1 MIYFNVLCY
10 NVTLG
15 NLPIGSVV
23 YYNTEFEVCQPILEK
38 NFFPNLLKTL
48 DSFLHFSLAF
58 TIKREY
64 TVYIKLNNIEGI
76 LCTDLNF

>member
-1 MIYFNVLCY
+1 MPSYASYVIIIGSFRAEVNLFWKFFLIYFNVLCY

-23 YYNTEFEVCQPILEK
+23 YYNAEFEVCQPILEK

-48 DSFLHFSLAF
+48 DSFLHFLLA
-58 TIKREY
+58 
-64 TVYIKLNNIEGI
+64 L
-76 LCTDLNF
+76 